1 MDTMVYE
8 KKADPDV
15 KNIKTQFLNRLTKI
29 DVLFIIFVIRK
40 LLIRKLQWRLYGIHR
55 KRTRTENNS

>member
-8 KKADPDV
+8 KKDDPDV

-40 LLIRKLQWRLYGIHR
+40 LLIRKLQGRLYGIHR